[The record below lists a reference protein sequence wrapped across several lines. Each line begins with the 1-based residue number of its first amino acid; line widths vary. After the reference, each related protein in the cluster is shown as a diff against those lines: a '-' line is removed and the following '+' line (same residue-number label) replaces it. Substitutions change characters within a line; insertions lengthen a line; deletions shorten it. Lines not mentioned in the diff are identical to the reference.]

1 MKPLSRVLSLAIFV
15 TFGILAT
22 LSIIYFISR
31 TVSAS
36 GATDFHSY
44 WYAGHFIRQGLD
56 PYTAFIKNIHPRLPI
71 MYIDG
76 HVVTELPVAQ
86 PGLARVPA
94 NTPLMVEM
102 LSIFSLL
109 SWPAAKFLWMFCNF
123 LIVLAIPFLAIQLFP
138 KLRSLP
144 LKNKVLFVLIF
155 LSLFGT
161 RNTIGNGQTGALVFA
176 TMLLAISTNKDWLG
190 GIALGIALSKY
201 SLSLSAVILLM
212 LEKRYCKIV
221 GGLLLQVLGLLL
233 LGFITSEPLGNILK
247 AYLVIAQSHLGQ
259 PGVHIAATFS
269 RGWSGWLLTFL
280 LSAVVIGA
288 IYFYLSKA
296 KYSPSLLARP
306 LLRPIMFNIL
316 MLWILLVTYHRA
328 YDTLVTITFISLGA
342 ELLLTANNLS
352 RTRQG
357 ALAIAMGGIVVAL
370 LLPAKGA
377 ERIIP
382 EIAFL
387 FTATWSRLH
396 NLVVTLSLLSALLI
410 SIWALYHPDPGRINE
425 GS

>member
-1 MKPLSRVLSLAIFV
+1 MKPPNRLLSLAMFV

-22 LSIIYFISR
+22 LSVIYFVLR
-31 TVSAS
+31 TASAS

-44 WYAGHFIRQGLD
+44 WYAGHFIRQGID

-109 SWPAAKFLWMFCNF
+109 SWPTAKFLWMLCNF
-123 LIVLAIPFLAIQLFP
+123 FIVLTIPFFAIRLFP
-138 KLRSLP
+138 NLRSLP
-144 LKNKVLFVLIF
+144 FKSKVLLVLIF

-161 RNTIGNGQTGALVFA
+161 RNTIGNGQTSAIVYA

-201 SLSLSAVILLM
+201 SLSLPAVMLLM
-212 LEKRYCKIV
+212 LEKQYCKIV
-221 GGLLLQVLGLLL
+221 GGCLLQILGLLL
-233 LGFITSEPLGNILK
+233 LSLITGEHLVNIIK
-247 AYLVIAQSHLGQ
+247 SYLVIVQSHLGQ
-259 PGVHIAATFS
+259 PGIHIAAAFS
-269 RGWSGWLLTFL
+269 RGWLGWLLTLL
-280 LSAVVIGA
+280 LSAAVISA

-296 KYSPSLLARP
+296 KHSLSLLTRP
-306 LLRPIMFNIL
+306 LLRPIILNIL
-316 MLWILLVTYHRA
+316 TLWVLLVTYHRA
-328 YDTLVTITFISLGA
+328 YDTLVTLTFISFGA
-342 ELLLTANNLS
+342 ELLLGPNNLS
-352 RTRQG
+352 RNCQRT
-357 ALAIAMGGIVVAL
+357 LAIAMGGIVVAL
-370 LLPAKGA
+370 ILPAKGT
-377 ERIIP
+377 ETIIP
-382 EIAFL
+382 GIAFPPT
-387 FTATWSRLH
+387 FTWLRWH

-410 SIWALYHPDPGRINE
+410 SVWALYHPDLEHIDE

>member
-1 MKPLSRVLSLAIFV
+1 MKPLSRVLSLAMFV
-15 TFGILAT
+15 TFGILAA

-109 SWPAAKFLWMFCNF
+109 SWPAAKFLWMFCNC

-161 RNTIGNGQTGALVFA
+161 RNTIGNGQTGALVCA

-201 SLSLSAVILLM
+201 SLSLPAVMLLM

-221 GGLLLQVLGLLL
+221 GGLLLQILGLLL

-259 PGVHIAATFS
+259 PGIHIAATFS

-288 IYFYLSKA
+288 IYFFLSKA

-352 RTRQG
+352 RTRQS
-357 ALAIAMGGIVVAL
+357 ALAIAMGGIVAAL
-370 LLPAKGA
+370 ILPAKGA
-377 ERIIP
+377 ETIIP

-387 FTATWSRLH
+387 STATWSRLH

-410 SIWALYHPDPGRINE
+410 SIWALYHPDPGHINE